1 MSKGKILFVEDEPET
16 ANMLRLYFESQGY
29 EVMQAAWGKDGIE
42 MSRRNA
48 PDLVVLDIRLPDI
61 DGYQVCREIR
71 RNWRTSQT
79 PIIFLTER
87 KEREDRI
94 AGLRLGAVDYLTKPF
109 DVQELRLRVRNAM
122 NRAKFESLVDPITA
136 LPGGKLL
143 DSRLKELLNRKDWA
157 VILLSIIGLGDFSE
171 LYGFVSG
178 NEVLRATALVLGKV
192 VDELGTNE
200 DFVGDPGG
208 GNFIV
213 ITTPEMTEKLKESF
227 IAQLKRTL
235 SYFYPVADREK
246 VAGRA
251 STDENN
257 TGEAKS
263 VPMMS
268 ISIGTVLAK
277 DHQFAEV
284 KDIIAALMT
293 QQSTVTQVPNG
304 DTL

>member
-227 IAQLKRTL
+227 IVQLKRTL

-246 VAGRA
+246 AAGLSGA
-251 STDENN
+251 DGNST
-257 TGEAKS
+257 GAAKS

-268 ISIGTVLAK
+268 ISIGTILAK
-277 DHQFAEV
+277 DHQFTDV
-284 KDIIAALMT
+284 KDIIATLMT
-293 QQSTVTQVPNG
+293 QQSTVTQVPSG